1 MRSLRSTDLK
11 KVALTCLCQLPE
23 DLCCCLGYA
32 PLHCAAQAGSTD
44 CVRLLLDAQADA
56 STQSGHLHFNIAA
69 NSEGPQREATTADG
83 LTPLHVAIACGH
95 LEVAQLLVQRGA
107 DVNQLARKPRKA
119 AMGIAV
125 WARQSRGMK
134 EFLRRV
140 AIEEAWHRAEISGSL
155 ARAEEFLAAQ
165 GASHRLLQNDRLRA
179 LHRRVLAKE
188 KDTNNLRVEC
198 PCGTAAAPV

>member
-1 MRSLRSTDLK
+1 MRARGQ
-11 KVALTCLCQLPE
+11 CQLPE

-44 CVRLLLDAQADA
+44 CVQLLLDAEADV

-69 NSEGPQREATTADG
+69 NFEGREREATTADG

-95 LEVAQLLVQRGA
+95 LEVARLLVQHGA
-107 DVNQLARKPRKA
+107 DVNQLARKPMKA

-140 AIEEAWHRAEISGSL
+140 AIEEAWRRAEIPGPL
-155 ARAEEFLAAQ
+155 VRAEAFLAAQ
-165 GASHRLLQNDRLRA
+165 GASVRLLQNDRLKA

-188 KDTNNLRVEC
+188 KDLDKDTNNIPDEC
-198 PCGTAAAPV
+198 PCGTAAPV